1 MKKIFTLLFSVGIL
15 SAAAFAQPGSRDN
28 RDKPT
33 YDERNT
39 QPNSQR
45 DNNGYS
51 NGRDVVGY
59 DDRYD
64 NDDRYSK
71 VNGYFVSSMEMQIA
85 KINRKYDFQVQRVK
99 NDRFMR
105 RFEKTRMIRSLE
117 IQRQQ
122 EIRMLYARSGHK
134 TWKADRRYD
143 SNRY

>member
-1 MKKIFTLLFSVGIL
+1 MKKIFTLLFSVGVL
-15 SAAAFAQPGSRDN
+15 SVAAFAQPGSRDN

-33 YDERNT
+33 YDQRTT

-45 DNNGYS
+45 DINGYS
-51 NGRDVVGY
+51 NGR

-85 KINRKYDFQVQRVK
+85 KINRKYDLQVQRVK
-99 NDRFMR
+99 NDRFMKR
-105 RFEKTRMIRSLE
+105 MEKTRMIRSLE
-117 IQRQQ
+117 TQRQQ
-122 EIRMLYARSGHK
+122 EIRMLYARSGNK

-143 SNRY
+143 SNHY